1 MKLKYF
7 EKEKASSI
15 KPLTVKKTLVKS
27 ITNNSGLS
35 NNHSNN
41 INNTINPKTKITI
54 NKTLLWKE
62 QERTKTERNTN
73 PFSVKIKQELKK
85 HSNKKLEFT
94 GQKLNQSKVT
104 NSIKKVNLNSIVIS
118 PRGTND
124 KIINEK
130 NNINNNSPPTQ
141 PSSQISHSPSKDN
154 RNNYRF
160 LLHQVSK
167 NLNRTFSKLYEAN
180 NRSFSTP
187 NNNNANLIKSGSV
200 IFASKKELSNLGY
213 NINNRGNSMIK
224 CKSNANFNNNLK
236 NKIYEN
242 QINIPLINESPR
254 NEYKTILTEH
264 NNYEINQKL
273 NRIRNN
279 AANDV
284 QSLNHKRA
292 FSSYFQNTRNNNKI
306 ITRSR
311 ALTEE
316 NENLYFDKNELDLI
330 IEYLF
335 ILENKLKDVLSKLNI
350 YQPCYNECFE
360 WINFYFNS
368 NLYNN
373 LIKICKDSNNRKI
386 MTYSIKIELLCYCLC
401 YTVSYD
407 KYLNKVIILLKSIF
421 EQIHFNFLV
430 LVRFILHKS
439 KMTYENYVWYEKLYN
454 IVKNELSMNL
464 TKDDL
469 DEHHIIQIIYH
480 NIKTIGNY
488 FKIIIDNL
496 YSETY
501 HPNIK
506 QYKFPFTLHGYNDK
520 AKNKKEIISSFF
532 FDAFSFSDNY
542 TIEDIDRFFNL
553 FLYKVTDP
561 NASYILSY
569 RVKFPDDENTIFIHN
584 NLNNTSKQNPL
595 YFLPKMNTKLYKYTL
610 VLDLDETLIFIKKD
624 TKKKVL
630 ILRPYLYEFLE
641 RMKFLY
647 ELILFSFGTPEYVD
661 PIVNIIEKN
670 EKYFEYRLY
679 RQHASLNG
687 NDYVK
692 DLNKLGRDLK
702 KIIIVDNLPQAFKLQ
717 KNNGICIKAF
727 YGDSIGDRDT
737 LKVLSEI
744 LERIRYNADECND
757 IRDSL
762 KKESHLIISRI
773 TSNVDY

>member
-141 PSSQISHSPSKDN
+141 PSSQISHSPLKDN

-224 CKSNANFNNNLK
+224 CKSNANFNNSLK

-254 NEYKTILTEH
+254 NEYKTILTED
-264 NNYEINQKL
+264 NNYEINHKL

-279 AANDV
+279 TTNDV

-316 NENLYFDKNELDLI
+316 NENLFFEKNELDLI

-584 NLNNTSKQNPL
+584 NYNNISKQNPL

>member
-41 INNTINPKTKITI
+41 INYTINPKTKITI

-104 NSIKKVNLNSIVIS
+104 NSVKKVNLNSIVIS

-141 PSSQISHSPSKDN
+141 PSSQISHSPLKDN

-254 NEYKTILTEH
+254 NEYKTILTEN
-264 NNYEINQKL
+264 NNYEINHKL

-279 AANDV
+279 TTNDV

-316 NENLYFDKNELDLI
+316 NENLYFEKNELDLI

-401 YTVSYD
+401 YIVSYD

-454 IVKNELSMNL
+454 TVKNELSMHL
-464 TKDDL
+464 TKNDL
-469 DEHHIIQIIYH
+469 NEYHILQIINH
-480 NIKTIGNY
+480 NLKIITNY
-488 FKIIIDNL
+488 FKLIIDNI
-496 YSETY
+496 YAPS
-501 HPNIK
+501 
-506 QYKFPFTLHGYNDK
+506 
-520 AKNKKEIISSFF
+520 
-532 FDAFSFSDNY
+532 
-542 TIEDIDRFFNL
+542 
-553 FLYKVTDP
+553 
-561 NASYILSY
+561 
-569 RVKFPDDENTIFIHN
+569 
-584 NLNNTSKQNPL
+584 
-595 YFLPKMNTKLYKYTL
+595 
-610 VLDLDETLIFIKKD
+610 
-624 TKKKVL
+624 
-630 ILRPYLYEFLE
+630 
-641 RMKFLY
+641 
-647 ELILFSFGTPEYVD
+647 
-661 PIVNIIEKN
+661 
-670 EKYFEYRLY
+670 
-679 RQHASLNG
+679 
-687 NDYVK
+687 
-692 DLNKLGRDLK
+692 
-702 KIIIVDNLPQAFKLQ
+702 
-717 KNNGICIKAF
+717 
-727 YGDSIGDRDT
+727 
-737 LKVLSEI
+737 
-744 LERIRYNADECND
+744 
-757 IRDSL
+757 
-762 KKESHLIISRI
+762 
-773 TSNVDY
+773 

>member
-73 PFSVKIKQELKK
+73 PFAVKIKQELKK

-94 GQKLNQSKVT
+94 SQKLNQSKVT
-104 NSIKKVNLNSIVIS
+104 NSVKKVNLNSIVIS

-141 PSSQISHSPSKDN
+141 PSSQISHSPTKDN

-187 NNNNANLIKSGSV
+187 NNNNANLIKNGSV

-264 NNYEINQKL
+264 NNEINHKL
-273 NRIRNN
+273 NKIRNN
-279 AANDV
+279 TTNDV

-316 NENLYFDKNELDLI
+316 NENLFFEKNELDLI

-350 YQPCYNECFE
+350 LQPCYNECFE

-407 KYLNKVIILLKSIF
+407 KCLNKVIILLKSIF

-520 AKNKKEIISSFF
+520 GKNKKEIISSFF

-584 NLNNTSKQNPL
+584 NYNNISKQNPL

-727 YGDSIGDRDT
+727 YGDSIGDRNT

>member
-73 PFSVKIKQELKK
+73 PFAVKIKQELKK

-104 NSIKKVNLNSIVIS
+104 NSVKKVNLNSIVIS

-141 PSSQISHSPSKDN
+141 PSSQISHSPTKDN

-187 NNNNANLIKSGSV
+187 NNNNANLIKNGSV

-264 NNYEINQKL
+264 NNEINHKL

-279 AANDV
+279 TTNDV

-316 NENLYFDKNELDLI
+316 NENLFFEKNELDLI

-350 YQPCYNECFE
+350 LQPCYNECFE

-407 KYLNKVIILLKSIF
+407 KCLNKVIILLKSIF

-520 AKNKKEIISSFF
+520 GKNKKEIISSFF

-584 NLNNTSKQNPL
+584 NYNNISKQNPL

-727 YGDSIGDRDT
+727 YGDSIGDRNT